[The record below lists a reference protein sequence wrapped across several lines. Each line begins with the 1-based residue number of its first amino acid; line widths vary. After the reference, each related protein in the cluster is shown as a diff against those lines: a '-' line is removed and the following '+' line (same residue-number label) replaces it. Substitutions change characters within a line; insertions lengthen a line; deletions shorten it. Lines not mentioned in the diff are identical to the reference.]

1 MASNA
6 GWNDQNGL
14 AKPQNSGKPNAFKMR
29 QEQLESN
36 VLHQTDYSEHKPV
49 SKKKVDMNNYGHTPD
64 GPIGGSP
71 AKRQNKEISSMN
83 NNWLNHTDNK
93 RQL

>member
-14 AKPQNSGKPNAFKMR
+14 AKPANAGKASAYNLR
-29 QEQLESN
+29 QGQLESN
-36 VLHQTDYSEHKPV
+36 VLPQTDYSEHKPI
-49 SKKKVDMNNYGHTPD
+49 SKKRTDLNNFRHKPD
-64 GPIGGSP
+64 GPPQGSP
-71 AKRQNKEISSMN
+71 AKKPNKGLSSVS